1 MSSSSEDV
9 NLTRSKDVTRFHLEL
24 NGYAAFGHHAQFTQH
39 HGASHVRTVLTL
51 IFWLQVALHMQM
63 DRVDILIFVS
73 QILFF
78 YNYLICNET

>member
-51 IFWLQVALHMQM
+51 IFWLMHMHM

-78 YNYLICNET
+78 L